1 MSQPHPRAQRIR
13 RHKIDPSPQERLQSL
28 LETHELKQPNR
39 PIELDQN
46 IYVALRA
53 SLLARNGAK
62 YGQR

>member
-28 LETHELKQPNR
+28 LETHELKQPNQ
-39 PIELDQN
+39 LDQN